1 MILFPFFAKTVN
13 QLADER
19 KGKFRF
25 ITKCR
30 AGFMTISEARDT
42 DNEYYLTYPET
53 LLTAYKKGALQTIEF
68 QPEGSTNYFT
78 IFAKKGNK
86 VVIIDSLI
94 LAHLTVG
101 TINQYWVNTNLYSQS
116 QYAVVGAKTWADR
129 AFVPYIVPVEA

>member
-1 MILFPFFAKTVN
+1 
-13 QLADER
+13 
-19 KGKFRF
+19 
-25 ITKCR
+25 
-30 AGFMTISEARDT
+30 MTISEARDT

-78 IFAKKGNK
+78 IFAKKGNR

-116 QYAVVGAKTWADR
+116 QYAAVGAKTWADR